1 MVPFVTRRR
10 SAVRAIYHF
19 TSRNQNQCSPS
30 LARFAISIVPWK
42 VAAADKKLQP
52 EAEQRVSQSFDALR
66 YNAIISHKSYFT
78 IKMRSVAFAITVAAL
93 PLAVLSWPGG
103 APRCLFVPAGHV
115 NPATGQI
122 PDFTE

>member
-1 MVPFVTRRR
+1 M
-10 SAVRAIYHF
+10 
-19 TSRNQNQCSPS
+19 
-30 LARFAISIVPWK
+30 
-42 VAAADKKLQP
+42 AAADKKLQP
-52 EAEQRVSQSFDALR
+52 EAEQRVGQSSPALR
-66 YNAIISHKSYFT
+66 NNAIISHKSYFT
-78 IKMRSVAFAITVAAL
+78 IKMRSVVFAITVAAL